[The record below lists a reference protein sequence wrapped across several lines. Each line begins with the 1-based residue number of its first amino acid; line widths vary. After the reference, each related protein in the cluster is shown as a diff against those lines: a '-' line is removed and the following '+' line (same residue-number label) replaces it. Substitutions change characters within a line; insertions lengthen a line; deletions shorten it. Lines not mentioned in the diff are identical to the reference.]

1 MTTGSASGPTL
12 EQRVRAHAARMPDAA
27 AVVTP
32 TVAISWS
39 QLDRAAD
46 SLAGRLR
53 ERGVMPGDRVGFL
66 GRNDAHFPILL
77 VAARRARAVL
87 LGLNWR
93 LSRDELDY
101 IVRDAR
107 PKLIVA
113 DEDFRDL
120 PPPVCEIVSSGRG
133 GAGFAGIGDWFD
145 GDPGRD
151 PTRPEWSDP
160 AMLFYTSGT
169 TGRPKGVLYSLG
181 GLEQMLV
188 APHPLEFDAASVLLI
203 VPPFFHIA
211 GGIWTQYAL
220 LGGLRQVLLP
230 QPTPAVMLDAIERWR
245 VTHAVWVPTL
255 VQMAVEEQQR
265 APRDLASLHLI
276 GYGAAP
282 MAPALLRSAARVLGC
297 RFAQAYGLTESLG
310 VVCHLPPAAHDA
322 EAPESDEPPATG
334 FPDPGVGLRIVDA
347 RSGASLPAGET
358 GEVLVRPPWP
368 HPTYWSL
375 PEGTRS
381 AFDADGWLHT
391 GDLGYVDARGCLHL
405 VDRLSD
411 LIITG
416 GENVYPAEVEAV
428 LLQLPGIA
436 EASVFGQADARWGQR
451 VCAAVVPKPGT
462 ALDPA
467 AIIAACRERLAHY
480 KCPVRIVELPSL
492 PRNAAGKVI
501 RRELRQRT

>member
-1 MTTGSASGPTL
+1 
-12 EQRVRAHAARMPDAA
+12 
-27 AVVTP
+27 
-32 TVAISWS
+32 
-39 QLDRAAD
+39 
-46 SLAGRLR
+46 
-53 ERGVMPGDRVGFL
+53 
-66 GRNDAHFPILL
+66 
-77 VAARRARAVL
+77 
-87 LGLNWR
+87 
-93 LSRDELDY
+93 
-101 IVRDAR
+101 
-107 PKLIVA
+107 
-113 DEDFRDL
+113 
-120 PPPVCEIVSSGRG
+120 
-133 GAGFAGIGDWFD
+133 
-145 GDPGRD
+145 
-151 PTRPEWSDP
+151 
-160 AMLFYTSGT
+160 
-169 TGRPKGVLYSLG
+169 
-181 GLEQMLV
+181 
-188 APHPLEFDAASVLLI
+188 
-203 VPPFFHIA
+203 
-211 GGIWTQYAL
+211 
-220 LGGLRQVLLP
+220 
-230 QPTPAVMLDAIERWR
+230 MLDAIERWR

-255 VQMAVEEQQR
+255 VQMAVDEQQR
-265 APRDLASLHLI
+265 APRDLASLHLV

-297 RFAQAYGLTESLG
+297 RFAQGYGLTESLG

-347 RSGASLPAGET
+347 RSGASLPAGQT

-381 AFDADGWLHT
+381 AFDAEGWLHT

-436 EASVFGQADARWGQR
+436 EACVIGQPDARWGQR
-451 VCAAVVPKPGT
+451 VCAVVVPAPG
-462 ALDPA
+462 AVLDPA

-480 KCPVRIVELPSL
+480 KCPGRVVEVASL

-501 RRELRQRT
+501 RRELRERT